1 MRTRRK
7 NIILR
12 GVAASPGISIGETM
26 LVGKRD
32 VWYIGRDLANEE
44 VEVEVARFRDAV
56 ERSKDEIRSLRI
68 DFESKIGTPGISFL
82 EAQILLLEDKVIDET
97 MNLIRTEKKNAEF
110 CFQNVAQRLIEMMSE
125 LSVPY
130 LRERVVDVKD
140 VKQRVIENL
149 AGKLPRQLDQ
159 IDREA
164 VLIVHDISPSDATL
178 LRKEKVLAFASDLGG
193 KTSHASIMLREI
205 GIPAVVGL
213 KHVTEY
219 AEDGDTV
226 IIDGAKGIV
235 VIDPSESTLRTYV
248 EEQRKYEE
256 FAEELERLKELD
268 TATIDGHKIDLSA
281 NIEFEEEI
289 PSVHS
294 QRARGVGL
302 FRTEYLFMKTR
313 DPSEEEQYQFYDS
326 IIEKIYPESVIVRT
340 VDIGGDK
347 VFPGE
352 GLIEAN
358 PFLGWRAIRF
368 CLEKKDFFKTHL
380 RAILRASTRNNVKI
394 MFPMISSVEEIK
406 QCRAVLEEAKEDL
419 RERQIP
425 FDEKIEVGIMVEIPS
440 VAMMADLLAPQVD
453 FFSIGSN
460 DLTQY
465 TLAVDRGNEY
475 VADLFDHLHP
485 SVLRLVKKVVDEAHK
500 HHIWVGVC
508 GEMAGDPVAV
518 PVLLGF
524 GVDELSTNP
533 VDILKVKDII
543 RSLTM
548 EEAKDIAARALALS
562 TTKEVRS
569 LLTAEIT
576 QRIPKIGV
584 TLLQNGGADGQ
595 K

>member
-1 MRTRRK
+1 MKTKRK
-7 NIILR
+7 NVVLR
-12 GVAASPGISIGETM
+12 GIAASPGISIGEVL
-26 LVGKRD
+26 LVGKRN
-32 VWYIGRDLANEE
+32 VWYIARNLVDEE
-44 VEVEVARFRDAV
+44 VETEVERFKGAV
-56 ERSKDEIRSLRI
+56 EKAKDEIRTLKSGFR
-68 DFESKIGTPGISFL
+68 DRIGTSGISFL
-82 EAQILLLEDKVIDET
+82 DAQILLLEDKVIDHT
-97 MNLIRTEKKNAEF
+97 IDLIRHEKKNAEF
-110 CFQNVAQRLIEMMSE
+110 CFQSEAQRLIEALSE

-140 VKQRVIENL
+140 IKQRVIENL
-149 AGKLPRQLDQ
+149 TGKLPKQ
-159 IDREA
+159 IGQIEKE
-164 VLIVHDISPSDATL
+164 VILVTHEISPSDTTL
-178 LRKEKVLAFASDLGG
+178 MKKDKVLALASDLGG
-193 KTSHASIMLREI
+193 KTSHASIMLREL

-226 IIDGAKGIV
+226 IVDGAKGIM
-235 VIDPSESTLRTYV
+235 VIDPDESALRTYV

-256 FAEELERLKELD
+256 FTEELERLKELD

-294 QRARGVGL
+294 QRAKGVGL
-302 FRTEYLFMKTR
+302 FRTEYLFLKER
-313 DPSEEEQYQFYDS
+313 EPSEEDQYEFYNS

-347 VFPGE
+347 VFPAE

-368 CLEKKDFFKTHL
+368 CLEKKEFFKTHL
-380 RAILRASTRNNVKI
+380 RAILRASERKNVKI
-394 MFPMISSVEEIK
+394 MFPMVSSVEEIK
-406 QCRAVLEEAKEDL
+406 KCKILLEEAKADL
-419 RERQIP
+419 RELNRP
-425 FDEKIEVGIMVEIPS
+425 FDESIEVGIMVEIPS
-440 VAMMADLLAPQVD
+440 VALMADLLAPEVD

-465 TLAVDRGNEY
+465 TLAVDRGNEN
-475 VADLFDHLHP
+475 VGNLFEHLHP
-485 SVLRLVKKVVDEAHK
+485 SVLRLIKKVVDEAHK

-508 GEMAGDPVAV
+508 GEMAGDAVAV

-548 EEAKDIAARALALS
+548 EEAKEIATKVSSLS
-562 TTKEVRS
+562 TAKEVRS
-569 LLTAEIT
+569 FLTAEII
-576 QRIPKIGV
+576 QRIPKIAV
-584 TLLQNGGADGQ
+584 TLIQNETTDR
-595 K
+595 